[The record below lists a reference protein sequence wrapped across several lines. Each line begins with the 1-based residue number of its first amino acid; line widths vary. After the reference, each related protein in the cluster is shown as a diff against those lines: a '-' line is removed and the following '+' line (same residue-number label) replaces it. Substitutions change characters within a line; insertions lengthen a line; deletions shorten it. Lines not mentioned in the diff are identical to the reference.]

1 MIRVLLAVCLALLT
15 GCADRESYTDRVEG
29 VPLLLGA
36 SQSYSSEREVRASLA
51 SQPIQ
56 DVERS
61 SSDPGDRRP
70 PYNIVTLAVVE
81 YHHLGV
87 AGELRLVLFND
98 RLMNVWFYPIDVDAY
113 MAALRSRDV
122 AVAADR
128 ADRHSIPLRVWSQRD
143 FRDRVYVAWSDGRLE
158 DQSARW
164 ISRYS

>member
-1 MIRVLLAVCLALLT
+1 MIRLVLAVCLALLT
-15 GCADRESYTDRVEG
+15 GCADRESYTDRMEG
-29 VPLLLGA
+29 IPLLLGA
-36 SQSYSSEREVRASLA
+36 FQSYSSEREVRGSLA

-61 SSDPGDRRP
+61 SLAPGDRRP
-70 PYNIVTLAVVE
+70 PYNIVTMTVVE
-81 YHHLGV
+81 YRHLGV

-98 RLMNVWFYPIDVDAY
+98 RLMNVWFYPIDIDAY

-128 ADRHSIPLRVWSQRD
+128 ADERRTTLRIWSQRD
-143 FRDRVYVAWSDGRLE
+143 FRDRVYVGWSDGRLE